1 MAYINTITGTYP
13 MSEAQVRAENPNTVF
28 PTPFNPDG
36 YAWVFPTPQLD
47 YDRITHGCREA
58 APEVTVLGTYEQRWE
73 LVALD
78 AEHVLAGQEA
88 KAIADAAAV
97 TQKIDALWNAAD
109 KYVASY
115 ISGVAIGL
123 LTLGVV
129 QSKPK
134 ALDVTAWSSS
144 VWDAYY
150 TRKALVTATSTVDLD
165 FSTLG
170 PMPHTVPELRAEL
183 GL

>member
-1 MAYINTITGTYP
+1 MAYIKVSNGAYP
-13 MSEAQVRAENPNTVF
+13 LSEAQVRAENPNTVF
-28 PTPFNPDG
+28 PTPFNPVG
-36 YAWVFPTPQLD
+36 YSWVFPRPMPE
-47 YDRITHGCREA
+47 YNRITHGCRET

-78 AEHVLAGQEA
+78 AEQVLAGQEA
-88 KAIADAAAV
+88 KSVADAAAV

-109 KYVASY
+109 KYVAGY
-115 ISGVAIGL
+115 ISGIAIGL

-129 QSKPK
+129 QGKPK
-134 ALDVTAWSSS
+134 ALAVTAWSSA

-150 TRKALVTATSTVDLD
+150 TRKATVTATSIDDLD
-165 FSTLG
+165 FSTFG
-170 PMPHTVPELRAEL
+170 PMPHTVPELRTEL